1 MYHLI
6 LAIRRAKAE
15 NEGASK
21 KKKKEKNRKGKISR
35 TDEIAGTEEIA
46 SRDEA
51 STGCKM
57 NNLKTDVLEEEI
69 VNKDQDLSVRDE
81 LKKLSILT

>member
-6 LAIRRAKAE
+6 LVIRKAKAE

-21 KKKKEKNRKGKISR
+21 KKKKEKSRKGKISR

-46 SRDEA
+46 GGDEA

-57 NNLKTDVLEEEI
+57 NNLTTDVLEEEI
-69 VNKDQDLSVRDE
+69 VNKEQDLSVMDE